1 MATTTRGSLLFR
13 AAWLCS
19 ALLAVFVLT
28 VQSGWAAN
36 KSVTI
41 GYQLMDNPWK
51 VGISNH
57 EFEKATGYHI
67 KWVQFS
73 SGSQAVRALASNSV
87 KITSVG
93 SVPLAAAISNGVPAQ
108 LFWVLEGIANNE
120 QLVIRNGSGVNIH
133 KPSTLAGKRL
143 GVPVGSTS
151 DLDLYYALK
160 NWGVKA
166 HVLDMQ
172 PNAIVAAWSRG
183 NIDGAFVWDPA
194 LSKIKETGKV
204 MISSGDIC
212 QKSGICTF
220 DGLAVN
226 KHWANA
232 HPKFMVAFV
241 KELDKLY
248 KSYVNNPKAWTPDS
262 KMVKD
267 IVALNGA
274 NAKNVPHIL
283 AGYQFLT
290 IPHQLSSTWLGGGAA
305 KSLAI
310 SSKFLK
316 QRGEVDKVLK
326 SYAPFVTAKWVKR
339 AAASH

>member
-1 MATTTRGSLLFR
+1 MSRGFTTSFSVR
-13 AAWLCS
+13 AAWLCC
-19 ALLAVFVLT
+19 ALLALSVLT
-28 VQSGWAAN
+28 LQSSWAAKGN
-36 KSVTI
+36 VTI

-57 EFEKATGYHI
+57 AFEKATGYNI

-93 SVPLAAAISNGVPAQ
+93 SVPLAAAISNGVRAQ
-108 LFWVLEGIANNE
+108 LFWILEGIANNE
-120 QLVIRNGSGVNIH
+120 QLVIRNGSGVNI
-133 KPSTLAGKRL
+133 KEPSTLAGKRL

-160 NWGVKA
+160 HWGVKA

-172 PNAIVAAWSRG
+172 PNAIVAAWRRG

-194 LSKIKETGKV
+194 LTKIKQTGKV

-212 QKSGICTF
+212 KQSGICTF

-226 KHWANA
+226 EDWANA

-241 KELDKLY
+241 KELAKLNESY
-248 KSYVNNPKAWTPDS
+248 LNNKSDWTPDS
-262 KMVKD
+262 KMVKA

-274 NAKNVPHIL
+274 DAKNVPHVL
-283 AGYQFLT
+283 AGYDFLT
-290 IPHQLSSTWLGGGAA
+290 LSGQMSSTWLGGGAS
-305 KSLAI
+305 KSIAI

-316 QRGEVDKVLK
+316 QRGEVSNVLK
-326 SYAPFVTAKWVKR
+326 NYEPYVTTKWVKE
-339 AAASH
+339 ASGK